1 LESVEIHQEHKLQLT
16 KTEDVMEDLKQEVSS
31 KFQKMKLTC
40 NNHLFKKL
48 MEKRLSQFEIDK
60 NEKIKITNLKN
71 NKLKAKK
78 HEHELNGEDTV
89 ELDIKEDYDWN
100 YTSLVF

>member
-1 LESVEIHQEHKLQLT
+1 
-16 KTEDVMEDLKQEVSS
+16 MEDLKQEVSS
-31 KFQKMKLTC
+31 KFEKM
-40 NNHLFKKL
+40 NNNRLYKKL
-48 MEKRLSQFEIDK
+48 IEKGISQFEIDK
-60 NEKIKITNLKN
+60 NEKIKITNLRKN
-71 NKLKAKK
+71 TIKAKK